1 MCVGG
6 CGYSLTH
13 GVSCKWEASRTLS
26 TQDHLAHLQEWMCTV
41 FGGDID
47 FMAEDLW
54 LSMISSRSSWTSIDD
69 TLGLTWVTIFI
80 PLILPWTLQRGERK
94 RRRKLKHRESTYKCY
109 MDDLK
114 YVSWQPY
121 KLSSSSSRNIILL
134 FVIFMRVIFPPQSW
148 SCPAKWLSWRPS
160 SDKLQS
166 SSPLQHHHMAP
177 GA

>member
-69 TLGLTWVTIFI
+69 TLGLTWVTILSPELTVHVGDSTQLGCVFQSTAEDKHMTKVDWMFS
-80 PLILPWTLQRGERK
+80 LGENAK
-94 RRRKLKHRESTYKCY
+94 VRRS
-109 MDDLK
+109 
-114 YVSWQPY
+114 
-121 KLSSSSSRNIILL
+121 N
-134 FVIFMRVIFPPQSW
+134 
-148 SCPAKWLSWRPS
+148 
-160 SDKLQS
+160 
-166 SSPLQHHHMAP
+166 HHCVAEAP
-177 GA
+177 GCWCQDSVGRGRI